1 MLLREDLL
9 AIGKRNVER
18 GQELVYRQRAVVRA
32 RRQAGLETEINEDV
46 LRLFERLLDKF
57 EDDFARLTPTET
69 ANGNAGSVEPKAEP
83 EGQTALEDD

>member
-32 RRQAGLETEINEDV
+32 RQKAGLETEVNEEV
-46 LRLFERLLDKF
+46 LRLFERSLAKF
-57 EDDFARLTPTET
+57 EADLARLTSSMGAP
-69 ANGNAGSVEPKAEP
+69 
-83 EGQTALEDD
+83 ALTGRSESEQKQRA